1 MRTGE
6 PPRGPGGR
14 FEHLSPRPLAPVLG
28 AASQNRHD
36 SNHKETG
43 KGDPFWKW
51 EPGGAQTAKSRWFR
65 SNIIVVWNRFMVL
78 SNHGSFE
85 VVGGQNSACYWTG
98 TLTLAHTRT
107 RAAVSLE
114 NPKD

>member
-1 MRTGE
+1 MAR
-6 PPRGPGGR
+6 RG
-14 FEHLSPRPLAPVLG
+14 VVG

-36 SNHKETG
+36 SNHEETG
-43 KGDPFWKW
+43 KGDPFWGW
-51 EPGGAQTAKSRWFR
+51 ETGRVHMAKSRWFR
-65 SNIIVVWNRFMVL
+65 SNIMVVLDRFMVL
-78 SNHGSFE
+78 SNHGSFP
-85 VVGGQNSACYWTG
+85 VWGPRNSACYRTG